1 MKVLVC
7 VGRTPHG
14 EWEKKY
20 PDNLRND
27 PVIQAWQRYQTQHPE
42 HIIVGYD
49 NVSKISLSTI
59 RPDAIIQYENHH
71 HVYNDQLIHYK
82 DCYKM
87 FYVQDTV
94 RYPDI
99 HLHLAKFFDS
109 IFCSQRNAYQVLE
122 KFPRHF
128 YPMGIDPYK
137 IYKIN
142 KSPKPYDIGL
152 VSGMKDFTYRN
163 SYLTHIQDIA
173 KGVFWTGINPNDLG
187 FFYNLCKIG
196 LNLSTRGTWDMIAY
210 RTLEVMG
217 SGSLLITNRL
227 NKGIL
232 EELYQENEHY
242 IAFDDGNYDEFKE
255 KIQFYLNNEDEMNH
269 IADNGYKLVHEKYT
283 WDKQIEKMMEAAQN
297 DITKAEF
304 QNTTK
309 NT

>member
-1 MKVLVC
+1 MKILVC
-7 VGRTPHG
+7 LGRTAHG
-14 EWEKKY
+14 EWERKY

-27 PVIQAWQRYQTQHPE
+27 PVIQAWQRFQTKHPE
-42 HIIVGYD
+42 YIIIGYD

-59 RPDAIIQYENHH
+59 KPDIIIQYENHH
-71 HVYNDQLIHYK
+71 HVYNQQIIKYP

-94 RYPDI
+94 RYPEI
-99 HLHLAKFFDS
+99 HIYLAKNFDS
-109 IFCSQRNAYQVLE
+109 VFCSQRNAYQVL
-122 KFPRHF
+122 KDFNRHF

-137 IYKIN
+137 IYRIN
-142 KSPKPYDIGL
+142 KAPKPYDLGL

-163 SYLTHIQDIA
+163 SYLDYVKDIA

-187 FFYNLCKIG
+187 FFYNLTKIG

-232 EELYQENEHY
+232 EELYVENEHY
-242 IAFDDGNYDEFKE
+242 IAFDDGNYDEFRTKV
-255 KIQFYLNNEDEMNH
+255 KFYLENDEQRNI
-269 IADNGYKLVHEKYT
+269 IAENGYKLVHEKFT
-283 WDKQIEKMMEAAQN
+283 WDKQVEEMVRVAKN
-297 DITKAEF
+297 DIR
-304 QNTTK
+304 
-309 NT
+309 